1 MPYWSSELST
11 FAESLQ
17 TEGPFRILDDILA
30 VVIFSGFSVIETR
43 ILYRLIRPSN
53 ARRSSKSSRSSRL
66 AAVVTIT
73 LGLAYVVCAALTLVN
88 FMVKL
93 ALVTRYSRGVLDGS
107 SPPACPTGY
116 SLVESWLSLCVSE
129 SKANRI
135 RLVIALDV
143 TNAILFQLMLIVSDA
158 LLLYRCFILLSK
170 PWSWIITTVA
180 TLPLCASFG
189 FLICNFFHRRLD
201 VVAPTY
207 VSLLTNLV
215 TSTTLVFRLW
225 RAKREAEESMGD
237 RLCQAQIPYKRLI
250 GILVESALPP
260 LLLGILHM
268 ILFFS
273 LQATVISLNVLLV
286 SFTILAPQSISL
298 RVQKGREHE
307 AQKHT
312 SGQIFTLPIAFKEGS
327 IGGLT
332 TIDESEDGIQD
343 QSKRFTRERSV

>member
-116 SLVESWLSLCVSE
+116 SLVESWPLVMCQRKQGKSNTPCNRPRCHQRYLVSTHAHCLRRTTAVSVFHPALEALVLDRHNSGDTPSLRIVRVSHLQLFP
-129 SKANRI
+129 SSTRYCGTNI
-135 RLVIALDV
+135 RLPPDEFGHVH
-143 TNAILFQLMLIVSDA
+143 NA
-158 LLLYRCFILLSK
+158 RT
-170 PWSWIITTVA
+170 P
-180 TLPLCASFG
+180 TLAC
-189 FLICNFFHRRLD
+189 
-201 VVAPTY
+201 
-207 VSLLTNLV
+207 
-215 TSTTLVFRLW
+215 
-225 RAKREAEESMGD
+225 
-237 RLCQAQIPYKRLI
+237 
-250 GILVESALPP
+250 
-260 LLLGILHM
+260 
-268 ILFFS
+268 
-273 LQATVISLNVLLV
+273 
-286 SFTILAPQSISL
+286 
-298 RVQKGREHE
+298 
-307 AQKHT
+307 
-312 SGQIFTLPIAFKEGS
+312 KERG
-327 IGGLT
+327 
-332 TIDESEDGIQD
+332 
-343 QSKRFTRERSV
+343 RSVYG